1 MAVRFYRD
9 KNGNNVCEVTI
20 HICSKINRSIRA
32 QPSRKVFL
40 KPGENKNHI
49 AAKLEKDLRRQ
60 AIEEVA
66 RKEGATNSFGSLF
79 SEWEDALE
87 RKYGFSKQVTAE
99 TANDYCQAIRL
110 YCQDI
115 FNMPVD
121 QVCRGDIRK
130 IIDHMDSIGRSNSRK
145 RAIINAINNMYNW
158 AIDNGRLRGI
168 NASPAT
174 GIDVPRIRKSSP
186 AILTPQQ
193 VREFLKVA
201 REQCSEW
208 FPIWLAAMLTGMRS
222 GELWALR
229 KRDVDLEGRLI
240 TVDKS
245 YSRRRKTIKETKS
258 GNWRKVPINEV
269 EQIIVISFSRFAR
282 STSHLLKGLK
292 IFKERNTR
300 FISITESIDTNSPL
314 GVALYTILGALA
326 QLEREMIC
334 ERVRAGMANAKAKG
348 KRIGR
353 VKKRNSVLIRS
364 LLEAK
369 LSYREIARIAKCS
382 HVSVHAELV
391 AYKKE
396 KAAAEKTKMEELQNS
411 VVLPELSGQPIEEL
425 KKLNLSEETV
435 RKVEQD
441 LETAAKNKV
450 AEVQGQYYETY
461 D

>member
-9 KNGNNVCEVTI
+9 KNGNNVCEVTV
-20 HICSKINRSIRA
+20 HVCSKTNRSIRA

-40 KPGENKNHI
+40 KPGENKHHT
-49 AAKLEKDLRRQ
+49 AAKVEKDLRRQ

-66 RKEGATNSFGSLF
+66 RKEGATNSFGNLF
-79 SEWEDALE
+79 SEWEDALD

-130 IIDHMDSIGRSNSRK
+130 IIDHMDTIGRSNSRK

-174 GIDVPRIRKSSP
+174 GIDVPRIRNSPP

-193 VREFLKVA
+193 VREFLKTA

-208 FPIWLAAMLTGMRS
+208 FPVWLAAMLTGMRS

-258 GNWRKVPINEV
+258 GNWRKVPINDDL
-269 EQIIVISFSRFAR
+269 
-282 STSHLLKGLK
+282 HLLLSRLSQNKRADDFVLPRIKKWERGEAARELRRFLIGIGLPA
-292 IFKERNTR
+292 IR
-300 FISITESIDTNSPL
+300 FHDLRACFATFMMSECRVAPL
-314 GVALYTILGALA
+314 TVMTIGGWSELKTM
-326 QLEREMIC
+326 QEYI
-334 ERVRAGMANAKAKG
+334 
-348 KRIGR
+348 
-353 VKKRNSVLIRS
+353 
-364 LLEAK
+364 
-369 LSYREIARIAKCS
+369 RIAGVDIEGATDKL
-382 HVSVHAELV
+382 H
-391 AYKKE
+391 
-396 KAAAEKTKMEELQNS
+396 
-411 VVLPELSGQPIEEL
+411 VLPPPDAMAKVVNLFSLDTSGKPTDIHQP
-425 KKLNLSEETV
+425 
-435 RKVEQD
+435 D
-441 LETAAKNKV
+441 
-450 AEVQGQYYETY
+450 
-461 D
+461 